1 MGGSAAADVKGTC
14 IPKCLGR
21 AGELIR
27 TRNLENAPPSS
38 EKAVTMGGSAAADV
52 EGMYVLQHATPT

>member
-1 MGGSAAADVKGTC
+1 MERSAAADVKGTC

-21 AGELIR
+21 AVEPIR

-38 EKAVTMGGSAAADV
+38 EKGVAIGGSAAADV